1 MQALARY
8 PYTSVVTFGGCQ
20 EDFMLVVSSDDGI
33 GSQKLLFSLSKPKVN
48 LCVWILTTIV
58 ASVEL
63 TIFLR
68 RLVFFQILELTLL
81 IADYMNAMGRT
92 LPGTPQMGS
101 LTRNSS
107 HRSLRSRVA
116 GPQVPTN
123 SIGPSTAVNT
133 LSSLGSHM
141 THVLNSQG
149 HTTLSSVGSH
159 HPLSHSTHSG
169 PMTHSGNNTLSSLGS
184 HSLHLSHGPS
194 SMSHQQPDI
203 LKSTPDH
210 SPGGLHRTDS
220 KKRHQLDGG
229 LTWCML
235 PASLPGKETEC
246 WAWNW
251 CWCCLSKNL

>member
-1 MQALARY
+1 
-8 PYTSVVTFGGCQ
+8 
-20 EDFMLVVSSDDGI
+20 
-33 GSQKLLFSLSKPKVN
+33 
-48 LCVWILTTIV
+48 
-58 ASVEL
+58 
-63 TIFLR
+63 
-68 RLVFFQILELTLL
+68 
-81 IADYMNAMGRT
+81 MGRT

-107 HRSLRSRVA
+107 RRSLRSRAA

-141 THVLNSQG
+141 THVLTGTLTSHG

-159 HPLSHSTHSG
+159 HAHTHSTLSG
-169 PMTHSGNNTLSSLGS
+169 PMSHSGNNTLSSLGS
-184 HSLHLSHGPS
+184 HSLHVSHGPS
-194 SMSHQQPDI
+194 SISHQQPDI

-229 LTWCML
+229 LTWCMM
-235 PASLPGKETEC
+235 PASIPGKETEC
-246 WAWNW
+246 WTWDW
-251 CWCCLSKNL
+251 CWCYQTNYGNVTEVKYLRCHWLWKLVRIVLWFLFNSCDLVGVHLQREIHF